1 MRAILQRVSQASVAV
16 DGELI
21 SCIGSGWLVL
31 LGIHNDDIEKDIDY
45 IVQKITLARA
55 FEIDGAAVSC
65 MDAEKE
71 VLLVS
76 QFTLYGDLRK
86 GRRPSYTAS
95 ANSVKAEETYQKTLR
110 TLIKTGCRVKA
121 GKFGANMQV
130 SLTNDGPFT
139 LIVDSS
145 RIL

>member
-1 MRAILQRVSQASVAV
+1 MRAVLQQVSKASVSV
-16 DGELI
+16 DGHLI
-21 SCIGSGWLVL
+21 SNINQGWLVL
-31 LGIHNDDIEKDIDY
+31 LGIHNDDNHKDIDY
-45 IVQKITLARA
+45 IVQKITQTRA
-55 FEIDGAAVSC
+55 FDNDGSAIGCIDAG
-65 MDAEKE
+65 KE

-86 GRRPSYTAS
+86 GRRPSFAE
-95 ANSVKAEETYQKTLR
+95 SVKSEKAEKIYQDTKKSLVE
-110 TLIKTGCRVKA
+110 TGCRAKF
-121 GKFGANMQV
+121 GKFGAYMQV